1 MSIHTANIRR
11 SLLGFC
17 VAAGGGLGAMLG
29 FAADPALASYNAHV
43 QRGTLQI
50 TGNRAS
56 DRLALR
62 LQSGAPNILQVDV
75 GDDGTPDFSFDRT
88 TFSAINVRGGGG
100 NDEIRIDDSSGSFAD
115 ETVTLAGGSGND
127 TLIGGD
133 GNDTLIGGSGDDSV
147 TGGRGSDLAVLGSGN
162 DSFVWNPGDGSDT
175 VLGQS
180 GRDALQFNG
189 ANANEQMVLSA
200 NGSGALLTRDVG
212 GVTMDLNQIEDVNIR
227 ALGGADTITTDDLAG
242 TGVQRA
248 NIDLGAAAGGGD
260 GQPDTVILN
269 GTTQPDNVQV
279 SANQGDVLVSGLTPA
294 VQISGSEAANDK
306 LQLNTLGGRDR
317 VSVAADVGQL
327 ILPNVDLGA
336 GQ

>member
-1 MSIHTANIRR
+1 MSIHTANTRR
-11 SLLGFC
+11 RLLGFC
-17 VAAGGGLGAMLG
+17 VAASGGLGAMLG
-29 FAADPALASYNAHV
+29 FGAAPALASYSAHV
-43 QRGTLQI
+43 QGGTLQI
-50 TGNRAS
+50 IGNQAS
-56 DRLALR
+56 DKLALR

-115 ETVTLAGGSGND
+115 EAVTLAGGSGND

-133 GNDTLIGGSGDDSV
+133 GNDTLIGGSGNDAV
-147 TGGRGSDLAVLGSGN
+147 IGGRGADTAVLGSGN

-180 GRDALQFNG
+180 GHDTLQFNG
-189 ANANEQMVLSA
+189 ANVNEQMVLSA

-212 GVTMDLNQIEDVNIR
+212 GVTMDLNQIEDVNVN
-227 ALGGADTITTDDLAG
+227 ALGGADTMTIDDLTG
-242 TGVQRA
+242 SGVQSA
-248 NIDLGAAAGGGD
+248 NVDLGGAD
-260 GQPDTVILN
+260 MQPDTVILN
-269 GTTQPDNVQV
+269 GTTQPDNVAV

-306 LQLNTLGGRDR
+306 LHVNTLGGRDH

-327 ILPNVDLGA
+327 IQPRVDLGA

>member
-1 MSIHTANIRR
+1 
-11 SLLGFC
+11 
-17 VAAGGGLGAMLG
+17 MLG
-29 FAADPALASYNAHV
+29 FGAAPALASYNAHV
-43 QRGTLQI
+43 QGDTLQI
-50 TGNRAS
+50 TGNQAS
-56 DRLALR
+56 DKLALR
-62 LQSGAPNILQVDV
+62 LQPGAPNILQVDV

-88 TFSAINVRGGGG
+88 TFNAIHVHGGGG
-100 NDEIRIDDSSGSFAD
+100 DDQIRIDDSFGSFAD
-115 ETVTLAGGSGND
+115 EAVTLDGGSGND

-133 GNDTLIGGSGDDSV
+133 GNDTLIGGGGNDTV
-147 TGGRGSDLAVLGSGN
+147 TGGRGDDTAVLGSGN
-162 DSFVWNPGDGSDT
+162 DSFIWNPGDGSDT

-189 ANANEQMVLSA
+189 SNANEQMVLSA

-212 GVTMDLNQIEDVNIR
+212 GVTMDLSQIEDVNVR

-242 TGVQRA
+242 TGVQAA
-248 NIDLGAAAGGGD
+248 NIDLGAAGGGGD

-269 GTTQPDNVQV
+269 GTTRPDNVQV

-306 LQLNTLGGRDR
+306 LRLNTLGGRDN

-327 ILPNVDLGA
+327 IQPTVDLGA